1 MSSCASTVRR
11 PLSVSVK
18 SVSSSTN
25 ITTMSKRYQVFRRKH
40 LLPDGGFI
48 ESFIMGMAE
57 FSCLGEQHFDLAGYP
72 HESEFDAFAEDWS
85 RLAEDASLAYQKMKE
100 KK

>member
-1 MSSCASTVRR
+1 
-11 PLSVSVK
+11 
-18 SVSSSTN
+18 
-25 ITTMSKRYQVFRRKH
+25 
-40 LLPDGGFI
+40 
-48 ESFIMGMAE
+48 MGMAE